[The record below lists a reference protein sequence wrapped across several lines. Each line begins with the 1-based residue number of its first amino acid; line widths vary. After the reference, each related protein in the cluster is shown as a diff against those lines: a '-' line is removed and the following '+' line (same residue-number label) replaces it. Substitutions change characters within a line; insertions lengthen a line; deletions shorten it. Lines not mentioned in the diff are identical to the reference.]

1 MCVLERACVCAGACE
16 SVRVSAG
23 ACESLHTCA
32 VLFET
37 KHEEK
42 GQMNAKAR
50 TGFEKAI
57 SSKLGR
63 RWLKQRECREFRK
76 DFFRKGTHLRSGCWG
91 QKVIGRN

>member
-1 MCVLERACVCAGACE
+1 MLESACVSVGACE
-16 SVRVSAG
+16 SARVSAG
-23 ACESLHTCA
+23 ACESVHTCA
-32 VLFET
+32 IHCET

-76 DFFRKGTHLRSGCWG
+76 EFFRKGT
-91 QKVIGRN
+91 N